1 MTTIVP
7 YNYITNKLSPLKK
20 RIFLY
25 LFIFTILLLIISSII
40 SINMSKRFQSL
51 KDTMKS
57 IAKNK
62 ELNLNNLV
70 EDNNDDEISMLA
82 NQFNQMITQIDE
94 LIQKNYK
101 AKIKEKEL
109 LFLEKEA
116 ELNALQQQINPHFL
130 YNTLENIK
138 WLGYKHGDM
147 EICNMITALSDF
159 FRENI
164 SHKDKFITLE
174 KELKHLDN
182 YIYIQN
188 KRYKD
193 KFKIIKSITTEA
205 NKTEIPKLIL
215 QPLIENSIKHGL
227 EPLENGGKVYIKAKI
242 IENNLRLIVKD
253 NGMGIRKK
261 ELNELINDIKNKN
274 NNQHFGLK
282 NVYQRIKLYYDDF
295 KFDIKS
301 EYKKGTKVLIEI
313 RF

>member
-1 MTTIVP
+1 
-7 YNYITNKLSPLKK
+7 
-20 RIFLY
+20 
-25 LFIFTILLLIISSII
+25 
-40 SINMSKRFQSL
+40 MSKRLRNL

-62 ELNLNNLV
+62 ELNLDVLI
-70 EDNNDDEISMLA
+70 EDDHNDEISMLA
-82 NQFNQMITQIDE
+82 NQFNQMIIQIND

-138 WLGYKHGDM
+138 WLGYKNNDM
-147 EICNMITALSDF
+147 EICSMITALSDF

-164 SHKDKFITLE
+164 NHKDNFISLK

-182 YIYIQN
+182 YLYIQN

-193 KFKIIKSITTEA
+193 KFQIVKQITSEA
-205 NKTEIPKLIL
+205 KDTKIPKLIL

-227 EPLENGGKVYIKAKI
+227 EPLEAGGKIFINAKTI
-242 IENNLRLIVKD
+242 NNRLRLIVKD
-253 NGMGIRKK
+253 TGKGIKK
-261 ELNELINDIKNKN
+261 EKLNRLICNIKSEKS
-274 NNQHFGLK
+274 NQHFGLK
-282 NVYQRIKLYYDDF
+282 NVYQRISLYYEEF
-295 KFDIKS
+295 KFEIKS
-301 EYKKGTKVLIEI
+301 EYNEGTQVLIEI
-313 RF
+313 KS